1 MTKLFHALH
10 HRRSVQR
17 FVFALFSF
25 SVTCLAFPSLGGAQ
39 PSLDEPTRQ
48 KLKSGE
54 ILVEVIADPQ
64 GTEALINA
72 VLDIAAPPSRLWAVM
87 LDCESSK
94 RTIASL
100 KSCRIVDKSPDGSC
114 DVREHIIQ
122 WVWPL
127 PSVRSVFRS
136 CYQPF
141 RSIQFHRTGGDL
153 AGLTGEW
160 RLEPLSQ
167 GRATRLFYQSRVSL
181 GLPVPSSLVRA
192 ALNADIPKTL
202 SALRREATGH
212 E

>member
-1 MTKLFHALH
+1 MTHFIRIQQYRIKVRRNLLALIW
-10 HRRSVQR
+10 
-17 FVFALFSF
+17 FSA
-25 SVTCLAFPSLGGAQ
+25 TCLPSVSLAQ
-39 PSLDEPTRQ
+39 PGLDAAARQ
-48 KLKSGE
+48 KLKAGE

-72 VLDIAAPPSRLWAVM
+72 VLDIAASPSQLWAVM

-100 KSCRIVDKSPDGSC
+100 KSCRIVDKSPDESC
-114 DVREHIIQ
+114 DVREHVIQ
-122 WVWPL
+122 WIWPL
-127 PSVRSVFRS
+127 PSVRSRFRS

-141 RSIQFHRTGGDL
+141 QSIKFHRTEGDL
-153 AGLTGEW
+153 AVLIGEW
-160 RLEPLSQ
+160 RLEPLNQ
-167 GRATRLFYQSRVSL
+167 GHATRLFYQSRISL
-181 GLPVPSSLVRA
+181 GWPVPSSLVRA